1 MPRTPT
7 RPPHEPAMWRKLLAR
22 AHPDA
27 GGDHELFIW
36 ARNLHDVVCAS
47 VREDPPPRAAQSS
60 TPKEGP
66 ARVPFDEAFEKA
78 QSFADLTRQAVALAD
93 TVDAPHDRLLGFLED
108 IEEEDEDSPLFTQQQ
123 LGATYKTLAAIGH
136 ASGMDKS
143 ERAGWYRLAEQVP
156 LSQRHAG
163 HILTRLKKVGA

>member
-7 RPPHEPAMWRKLLAR
+7 LPGHDPVMWRKLLAR
-22 AHPDA
+22 APPDA

-36 ARNLHDVVCAS
+36 ARIFHDVVCAR

-60 TPKEGP
+60 TPREGL

-78 QSFADLTRQAVALAD
+78 QSFADLTRQAVALAN
-93 TVDAPHDRLLGFLED
+93 TVDAAFARLLLSLED
-108 IEEEDEDSPLFTQQQ
+108 CEAEDEDSPLHAQQQ

-136 ASGMDKS
+136 AAGMNGA
-143 ERAGWYRLAEQVP
+143 ERAHWYKLAEQIP

-163 HILTRLKKVGA
+163 HILTKLKKGA